1 MKELQMRAAAV
12 AATQARFE
20 GKPFDW
26 GKSATCI
33 HLVRFHAAQMG
44 NRLPV
49 VPRFK
54 TALGARRALLTTGFQ
69 TLPALLDSRFERI
82 PPAFMRVGD
91 VLALPGDEGFES
103 LFLKADKMKFIGWHK
118 DADGCEQVE
127 IDMRQAVGAWRL
139 WPKP

>member
-1 MKELQMRAAAV
+1 MNELQMRAAAV

-91 VLALPGDEGFES
+91 VLAMPGDEGFEG
-103 LFLKADKMKFIGWHK
+103 LLIKGDKLKFLGWGEGLG
-118 DADGCEQVE
+118 GCRYFE
-127 IDMRQAVGAWRL
+127 IEMDMAISAWRL
-139 WPKP
+139 